1 MRTLFLSLLAISL
14 LALPQD
20 ANASETQRFLI
31 VVGHN
36 AAVDDSVAPL
46 RYADD
51 DAGRTY
57 ELLARGAERA
67 TLLTT
72 FDAESQEL
80 FPHLVQV
87 SREPSRRNLLN
98 ALEDTYGAIE
108 AAQSEGHE
116 TVLHVFFSGHGQ
128 TRDATGAHAYL
139 NLADGAWTRSD
150 MLDEIVRPQVADY
163 THLVIDACNA
173 FFMVHGRGWSDDA
186 EPDPNYEAA
195 VEEFLS
201 TGTAV
206 RQYPRVGLFLSTTG
220 EAQVHEWGRFRA
232 GVFSHQ
238 FRSAIVG
245 AADVNSDGGLTYDE
259 IAAYIAAANA
269 AVTTADARLS
279 VYASPPEQN
288 RTVSFVDV
296 DEVATATLLIDAGS
310 PDRFSLSDERGN
322 PYAEITTAGDRAVE
336 IALAAG
342 GRDGSSYLVSRGGQ
356 EAWVDVSDGG
366 RIRVADLEWTESS
379 DSTRGPVDREF
390 RANLFAVPFGQG
402 FYQGFLSGQRDV
414 DLAQSGDSLRPRP
427 LGYTLALSLG
437 TSTPLAETVG
447 WEQRAALEAT
457 IGGRGRVIH
466 GLVELDFGTAT
477 GRGDNRARRVALL
490 GGVGFA
496 LPVVRG
502 LVWRTQLAA
511 GPQYVAQR
519 IERVPN
525 VDPDVEPP
533 SADLRMDRVGL
544 RLTAETGFGYA
555 IARHFEIGLGLTAGV
570 SLLSAQTVPEFGD
583 PPLLTE
589 SARAQFSP
597 ALSLRFVP

>member
-1 MRTLFLSLLAISL
+1 MRILPVSLLALSLLAMPVS
-14 LALPQD
+14 AD
-20 ANASETQRFLI
+20 ASEVQRFLI

-36 AAVDDSVAPL
+36 SALDDSVAPL

-57 ELLARGAERA
+57 ELLARGSQRA

-72 FDAESQEL
+72 FDAESQEV

-87 SREPSRRNLLN
+87 SREPNRRNLLN
-98 ALEDTYGAIE
+98 ALEDTYEAIE
-108 AAQSEGHE
+108 AAQADGHE

-128 TRDATGAHAYL
+128 TRDATGSHAFL

-150 MLDEIVRPQVADY
+150 MLDEVVRPQVADY
-163 THLVIDACNA
+163 THVVIDACNA

-186 EPDPNYEAA
+186 EPDPAYEAA
-195 VEEFLS
+195 VEEHLS
-201 TGTAV
+201 SATAV

-269 AVTTADARLS
+269 AVTTSDARLS

-288 RTVSFVDV
+288 RAVAFVDV
-296 DEVATATLLIDAGS
+296 EAVATTTLLIDAGS

-322 PYAEITTAGDRAVE
+322 PYAEVTTAGDRAVE

-342 GRDGSSYLVSRGGQ
+342 GRDDSSYLVSRGGE
-356 EAWVDVSDGG
+356 EAWVDVSDG
-366 RIRVADLEWTESS
+366 RRVHVEDLEWVASS
-379 DSTRGPVDREF
+379 SGVRSSVDREF

-402 FYQGFLSGQRDV
+402 FYQGFLAGQRDV
-414 DLAQSGDSLRPRP
+414 DLAENGEGLRARP
-427 LGYTLALSLG
+427 LGYSLALTLG
-437 TSTPLAETVG
+437 TSSPLDDTVG
-447 WEQRAALEAT
+447 WEQRAGVETT
-457 IGGRGRVIH
+457 IGGVGRRVH
-466 GLVELDFGTAT
+466 GLLEFDFGTAT
-477 GRGDNRARRVALL
+477 GEGNNRARRVALI

-496 LPVVRG
+496 VPVVRN
-502 LVWRTQLAA
+502 LTWRTQLGA
-511 GPQYVAQR
+511 GPQYVHTRTDEEDVSGSSSPVVRNDR
-519 IERVPN
+519 I
-525 VDPDVEPP
+525 
-533 SADLRMDRVGL
+533 GL
-544 RLTAETGFGYA
+544 RAVAESGLGYLV
-555 IARHFEIGLGLTAGV
+555 ARHFEIGLGVTAGL
-570 SLLSAQTVPEFGD
+570 SLISAQTQNEGPA
-583 PPLLTE
+583 LLTE
-589 SARAQFSP
+589 AAHVQFSP
-597 ALSLRFVP
+597 ALSLRFIP